1 MSQRPG
7 PKIAGDTSALPWRPR
22 VEGSARF
29 EKFCAKYVVTPK
41 GQGAKAPMRLRPW
54 QVSLVASLLDDKPK
68 IALWVVPRGS
78 GKSTLTAAL
87 ALSHIFDSGLEG
99 ARAVV
104 VAQDERS
111 AMRMLATAS
120 RMVTLNPELE
130 KRCRIYRDRIVV
142 ERTDSSMVALPGE
155 AHRIEGEDASL
166 AICDEIGVVRRDA
179 FESLLHSTGKRVTS
193 QLLAIGTPSPPSWRE
208 ISPMLDLVLDGRARP
223 DDPDFNL
230 REFSGDI
237 THPVDCVH
245 CWEAANPGLDD
256 LVSREHMRAALPPR
270 SRESEFRRARLAEW
284 VEQDDAAFL
293 PPGLW
298 STLDTGLP
306 VPDGADVVIA
316 LDGSFNG
323 DATALL
329 VSTVDQH
336 PHMDV
341 LGLWTP
347 PDDRPDYRVP
357 ILAVEQTIRDAT
369 RKWNVVEVVADP
381 FRWAR
386 SLQLLESEGLPV
398 VEFNQNPA
406 RLTPATTD
414 AYQACLNGEIT
425 HSGNKDLALHI
436 ANATVT
442 EDARGVRLAKE
453 KRGSRRRID
462 LAICAVM
469 CHSRATWRA
478 TRKPTRRRVAA
489 FN

>member
-1 MSQRPG
+1 
-7 PKIAGDTSALPWRPR
+7 
-22 VEGSARF
+22 
-29 EKFCAKYVVTPK
+29 
-41 GQGAKAPMRLRPW
+41 MRLRPW
-54 QVSLVASLLDDKPK
+54 QAGLVGTILDDPRPK
-68 IALWVVPRGS
+68 LALWVLPRGS

-87 ALSHIFDSGLEG
+87 ALHHVFDSGVEG

-111 AMRMLATAS
+111 ALRMLATAT
-120 RMVTLNPELE
+120 RMVELNEDLAS
-130 KRCRIYRDRIVV
+130 RCRVYRDRIVV
-142 ERTDSSMVALPGE
+142 ERTDSQIVALPGE

-166 AICDEIGVVRRDA
+166 AICDEVGVVRRDA
-179 FESLLHSTGKRVTS
+179 YESLLHSTGKRETS

-208 ISPMLDLVLDGRARP
+208 LSPMLDLVLDGRASPSEDYR
-223 DDPDFNL
+223 L
-230 REFSGDI
+230 VEFGGDI
-237 THPVDCVH
+237 THPVDCQH
-245 CWEAANPGLDD
+245 CWESANPGLDD

-270 SRESEFRRARLAEW
+270 SRESEFRRARLAQW

-298 STLDTGLP
+298 GGLDTGQP
-306 VPDGADVVIA
+306 VPDGCDVVIA

-329 VSTVDQH
+329 VATVDQH
-336 PHMDV
+336 PHVDK
-341 LGLWTP
+341 LGVWTP
-347 PDDRPDYRVP
+347 PDESPNYRVP
-357 ILAVEQTIRDAT
+357 ILEVEQAIRDAAK
-369 RKWNVVEVVADP
+369 RWNVVEVIADP

-425 HSGNKDLALHI
+425 HSGDKDLALHVG
-436 ANATVT
+436 NATVT
-442 EDARGVRLAKE
+442 EDARGSRLAKE

-462 LAICAVM
+462 LAVCLVM
-469 CHSRATWRA
+469 AHSRATWRA
-478 TRKPTRRRVAA
+478 TRKPARRRVASFA
-489 FN
+489 R